1 MFRVFKQS
9 KAKEN
14 QHKAQT
20 AVKLLRIEYLDNM
33 MLKENHLQ
41 FKKKQVYWKAKG
53 KFQKG
58 ESPKC
63 RVYKLCSNCG

>member
-33 MLKENHLQ
+33 MPKENHLQ
-41 FKKKQVYWKAKG
+41 FKKKTSVLES
-53 KFQKG
+53 KG
-58 ESPKC
+58 EIPERRESKMQS
-63 RVYKLCSNCG
+63 L